1 MSNGWQI
8 KRLDELYE
16 IARGGSP
23 RPIKNYMTTEPDGI
37 NWIKISDATASTKYI
52 YETKEK
58 IKPEGIK
65 MSRLVHEGDFILSN
79 SMSFGRPYIMK
90 TTGCIHDGWLVLHAK
105 SNQIDNDY
113 MYYLLGSDV
122 VYQQFDRLA
131 AGSTV
136 RNLNSDLVRGVTI
149 PVPPLPEQQR
159 IVAVLDE
166 AFAGIAT
173 ATDNAKKNLRNAR
186 ELFESNLQSIFTT
199 KRDEWAGK
207 KFGTVCHFVR
217 GPFGGSLTKSCFK
230 PTGYAVYEQ
239 QHAIYDQF
247 DEIRYF
253 IDEEKFNEMQRF
265 ELKAGDL
272 IMSCSGTMGKVA
284 IVPEGI
290 QKGIINQALLKLS
303 PNKDLLVQ
311 FLRYWMRSQSFQAQ
325 NEKYSMGAA
334 IKNVASVAVLKQI
347 DVPMPPLAEQQRIV
361 AQLDTLST
369 ETKRLEAIYQQKL
382 DNLAALKQ
390 SILQKAFA
398 GELRMDRLAA

>member
-1 MSNGWQI
+1 MNSGWQI

-23 RPIKNYMTTEPDGI
+23 RPIKNYMTTEPNGI
-37 NWIKISDATASTKYI
+37 NWIKISDATASIKYI

-58 IKPEGIK
+58 IKPEGVK

-90 TTGCIHDGWLVLHAK
+90 TTGCIHDGWLVFHAK
-105 SNQIDNDY
+105 TNQIDNDY

-149 PVPPLPEQQR
+149 PVPPLPEQQH

-173 ATDNAKKNLRNAR
+173 ATDNAKKNLQNAR
-186 ELFESNLQSIFTT
+186 ELFESHLQSIFTT
-199 KRDEWAGK
+199 KGDGWVEKTLGDIAEVEYGYTDKSTGEGDYRYVRITDIDTNGELILEDKKYIKHSKEAEGFLLADNDLLMARTGATFAKVLFYKDHEPSVFASYLIRIKFKENIENKLYWYFTKTVNYWAQANSLSSGAAQP
-207 KFGTVCHFVR
+207 HFNGAAVKQVAFR
-217 GPFGGSLTKSCFK
+217 YPKSVK
-230 PTGYAVYEQ
+230 EQ
-239 QHAIYDQF
+239 QLLIEKLDALAI
-247 DEIRYF
+247 
-253 IDEEKFNEMQRF
+253 
-265 ELKAGDL
+265 
-272 IMSCSGTMGKVA
+272 
-284 IVPEGI
+284 
-290 QKGIINQALLKLS
+290 
-303 PNKDLLVQ
+303 
-311 FLRYWMRSQSFQAQ
+311 
-325 NEKYSMGAA
+325 
-334 IKNVASVAVLKQI
+334 
-347 DVPMPPLAEQQRIV
+347 
-361 AQLDTLST
+361 

-398 GELRMDRLAA
+398 GELHTDKLAA